1 MQRHVPRPGC
11 GSVRELI
18 QALPRLRPGLAA
30 TAQCSAPLPLRMW
43 YAVHSGRV
51 EGNGMVVVVVVV
63 TAASRVDVVVVVFV
77 RSIRLRTARRRSR
90 PGRPVYTGRQAVSQ
104 PIHTVTETRQEMGQE
119 CRSRTIQ
126 CVSACK
132 SRPGHLCWCL

>member
-18 QALPRLRPGLAA
+18 RALPRLRPGLAA

-51 EGNGMVVVVVVV
+51 EGNGVVVVVVV

-77 RSIRLRTARRRSR
+77 RSIRLRYSASAIPSRSTS
-90 PGRPVYTGRQAVSQ
+90 VYRYVDRQSVNLY
-104 PIHTVTETRQEMGQE
+104 
-119 CRSRTIQ
+119 IQ
-126 CVSACK
+126 
-132 SRPGHLCWCL
+132 